1 MTKVT
6 DVRIIRPAIRHQQ
19 IVSEKNWAVYKT
31 EWYTVKENPSI
42 SKTRFIHT

>member
-19 IVSEKNWAVYKT
+19 IVS
-31 EWYTVKENPSI
+31 VKKIGQCIKLSG
-42 SKTRFIHT
+42 TR